1 MRGIVEPRFTEP
13 LYNEVLGITNDF
25 LYPSN
30 SKIYERG
37 PRCNE
42 TLLWRSYFAS
52 PLALRYFEVPLYIFD
67 PALIR
72 GPGFNQENALQ

>member
-37 PRCNE
+37 PQPRPQGFSLKNWVGRE
-42 TLLWRSYFAS
+42 KALAS
-52 PLALRYFEVPLYIFD
+52 AGHVSPRTP
-67 PALIR
+67 
-72 GPGFNQENALQ
+72 